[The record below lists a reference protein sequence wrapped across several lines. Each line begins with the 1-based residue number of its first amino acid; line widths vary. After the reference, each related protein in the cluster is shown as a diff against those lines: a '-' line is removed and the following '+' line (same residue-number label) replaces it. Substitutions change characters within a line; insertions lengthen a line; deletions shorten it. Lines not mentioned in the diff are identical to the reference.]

1 MIDFGGWAAYFD
13 KFNLRG
19 KIEEILS
26 KLENEEYYPSK
37 ENIFRAIQEVSP
49 ENVKVVIVGQDPYHE
64 KGQANGFA
72 FAVNKGVRT
81 PPSLVNIFKEIKLE
95 YGEMPTDTTL
105 VEWAKQGVLLLN
117 TTLTV
122 SKGNANSH
130 VKIGWKDITN
140 GIIKILNSMPQ
151 HIVYLLWGNSAQQF
165 EQVLNNP
172 RQLVLS
178 TSHPS
183 PLSAHR
189 GFLGCD
195 HFKKANEYLKK
206 YGLEEIIWV
215 KC

>member
-1 MIDFGGWAAYFD
+1 MIDFGGWSAYFD

-37 ENIFRAIQEVSP
+37 ENIFRAIQEVPP

-72 FAVNKGVRT
+72 FAVNKVVRT
-81 PPSLVNIFKEIKLE
+81 PPSLANIFKEIKLE

-122 SKGNANSH
+122 SKGIANSH
-130 VKIGWKDITN
+130 SAFGWRSITDN
-140 GIIKILNSMPQ
+140 IVQILNNMPQ

-165 EQVLNNP
+165 KQVLNNP

>member
-64 KGQANGFA
+64 NGQANGFA

-81 PPSLVNIFKEIKLE
+81 PPSLINIFKEIKLE

-105 VEWAKQGVLLLN
+105 LEWAKQGVLLLN

-122 SKGNANSH
+122 SKGIANSH
-130 VKIGWKDITN
+130 SELGWRSITDS
-140 GIIKILNSMPQ
+140 IMQILNNMPQ

-165 EQVLNNP
+165 KQILNNP

-195 HFKKANEYLKK
+195 HFKKANEYLEKC
-206 YGLEEIIWV
+206 GLKWINWV
-215 KC
+215 R

>member
-1 MIDFGGWAAYFD
+1 MIDFGGWSAYFD

-26 KLENEEYYPSK
+26 KLENEEYCPSK

-105 VEWAKQGVLLLN
+105 LEWAKQGVLLLN

-165 EQVLNNP
+165 KQVLNNP

>member
-1 MIDFGGWAAYFD
+1 MIDFGGWSAYFD

-49 ENVKVVIVGQDPYHE
+49 ENVKVVIVGQDPYRE

-105 VEWAKQGVLLLN
+105 LEWAKQGVLLLN

-122 SKGNANSH
+122 SKGIANSH
-130 VKIGWKDITN
+130 SEFGWRSITDS
-140 GIIKILNSMPQ
+140 IMQILNNMPQ

-165 EQVLNNP
+165 KQVLNNP

>member
-1 MIDFGGWAAYFD
+1 MIDFGGWSAYFD

-105 VEWAKQGVLLLN
+105 LEWAKQGVLLLN

-122 SKGNANSH
+122 SKGIANSH
-130 VKIGWKDITN
+130 SEFGWRSITDS
-140 GIIKILNSMPQ
+140 IMQILNNMPQ

-165 EQVLNNP
+165 KQVLNNP

>member
-1 MIDFGGWAAYFD
+1 MIDFGGWSAYFD

-37 ENIFRAIQEVSP
+37 ENIFRAIQEVPP

-122 SKGNANSH
+122 SKGIANSH
-130 VKIGWKDITN
+130 SEFGWRSITDN
-140 GIIKILNSMPQ
+140 IMQILNNMPQ

-165 EQVLNNP
+165 KQILNNP

-183 PLSAHR
+183 PRSVHR

>member
-1 MIDFGGWAAYFD
+1 MIDFGGWSAYFD

-37 ENIFRAIQEVSP
+37 ENIFRAIQEVPP

-81 PPSLVNIFKEIKLE
+81 PPSLINIFKEIKHE
-95 YGEMPTDTTL
+95 YGQMPTDTTL
-105 VEWAKQGVLLLN
+105 FDWAHQGVLLLN

-165 EQVLNNP
+165 KQVLNNP
-172 RQLVLS
+172 RQLILS

>member
-1 MIDFGGWAAYFD
+1 MIDFGGWSAYFD

-19 KIEEILS
+19 KIEEVLS
-26 KLENEEYYPSK
+26 KLGNEEYYPSK

-81 PPSLVNIFKEIKLE
+81 PPSLANIFKEIKHE
-95 YGEMPTDTTL
+95 YGQMPTDTTL
-105 VEWAKQGVLLLN
+105 FDWAHQGVLLLN

-130 VKIGWKDITN
+130 AKIGWKDITN

-165 EQVLNNP
+165 KQVLNNP

-183 PLSAHR
+183 PLSAHK

-195 HFKKANEYLKK
+195 HFKKANEYLEKC
-206 YGLEEIIWV
+206 GLKGINWV
-215 KC
+215 I

>member
-1 MIDFGGWAAYFD
+1 MIDFGGWSAYFD

-122 SKGNANSH
+122 SKGIANSH
-130 VKIGWKDITN
+130 SEFGWRSITDN
-140 GIIKILNSMPQ
+140 IVQILNNMPQ

-165 EQVLNNP
+165 KQVLNNP

-183 PLSAHR
+183 PLSVHR
-189 GFLGCD
+189 WFLGCD

>member
-1 MIDFGGWAAYFD
+1 MIDFGGWTAYFD

-37 ENIFRAIQEVSP
+37 ENIFRAIQEVPP

-72 FAVNKGVRT
+72 FAVNKGIRT

-122 SKGNANSH
+122 SKGIANSH
-130 VKIGWKDITN
+130 SEFGWRSITDN
-140 GIIKILNSMPQ
+140 IMQILNNMPQ

-165 EQVLNNP
+165 KQILNNP

-183 PLSAHR
+183 PLSVHR
-189 GFLGCD
+189 GFLGCG
-195 HFKKANEYLKK
+195 HFKKANESLKK

>member
-64 KGQANGFA
+64 NGQANGFA

-105 VEWAKQGVLLLN
+105 LEWAKQGVLLLN

-122 SKGNANSH
+122 SKGIANSH
-130 VKIGWKDITN
+130 SEFGWRSITDS
-140 GIIKILNSMPQ
+140 IMQILNNMPQ

-165 EQVLNNP
+165 KQVLNNP

>member
-1 MIDFGGWAAYFD
+1 MIDFGGWSAYFD

-64 KGQANGFA
+64 NGQANGFA

-81 PPSLVNIFKEIKLE
+81 PPSLINIFKEIKHE
-95 YGEMPTDTTL
+95 YGQMPTDTTL
-105 VEWAKQGVLLLN
+105 LEWAKQGVLLLN

>member
-1 MIDFGGWAAYFD
+1 MIDFGGWTAYFD

-37 ENIFRAIQEVSP
+37 ENIFRAIQEVPP

-72 FAVNKGVRT
+72 FAVNKGIRT

-122 SKGNANSH
+122 SKGIANSH
-130 VKIGWKDITN
+130 SEFGWRSITDS
-140 GIIKILNSMPQ
+140 IMQILNNMPQ

-165 EQVLNNP
+165 KQVLNNP

>member
-1 MIDFGGWAAYFD
+1 MIDFGGWSAYFD

-37 ENIFRAIQEVSP
+37 ENIFRAIQEVPP

-117 TTLTV
+117 TILTV

-130 VKIGWKDITN
+130 AKIGWKDITN

-151 HIVYLLWGNSAQQF
+151 HIVYLLWGNSAIQF
-165 EQVLNNP
+165 KQILNN
-172 RQLVLS
+172 QKQIVL
-178 TSHPS
+178 TASHPS
-183 PLSAHR
+183 PLSVHR

-206 YGLEEIIWV
+206 YGLKEITWV

>member
-1 MIDFGGWAAYFD
+1 MIDFGGWSAYFD

-37 ENIFRAIQEVSP
+37 ENIFRAIQEVPP

-64 KGQANGFA
+64 NGQANGFA

-81 PPSLVNIFKEIKLE
+81 PPSLINIFKEIKHE
-95 YGEMPTDTTL
+95 YGQMPTDTTL
-105 VEWAKQGVLLLN
+105 FDWVHQGVLLLN

-122 SKGNANSH
+122 SKGIANSH
-130 VKIGWKDITN
+130 SEFGWRSITDN
-140 GIIKILNSMPQ
+140 IVQILNNMPQ

-165 EQVLNNP
+165 KQVLNNP

>member
-1 MIDFGGWAAYFD
+1 MIDFGGWSAYFD

-105 VEWAKQGVLLLN
+105 LEWAKQGVLLLN

-122 SKGNANSH
+122 SKGIANSH
-130 VKIGWKDITN
+130 SEFGWRSITDS
-140 GIIKILNSMPQ
+140 IMQILNNMPQ

-165 EQVLNNP
+165 KQVLNNP

-195 HFKKANEYLKK
+195 HFKKANEYLEKC
-206 YGLEEIIWV
+206 GLKWINWV
-215 KC
+215 R

>member
-105 VEWAKQGVLLLN
+105 LEWAKQGVLLLN

-122 SKGNANSH
+122 SKGIANSH
-130 VKIGWKDITN
+130 SEFGWRSITDS
-140 GIIKILNSMPQ
+140 IMQILNNMPQ
-151 HIVYLLWGNSAQQF
+151 HIAYLLWGNSAQQF
-165 EQVLNNP
+165 KQVLNNP

>member
-64 KGQANGFA
+64 NGQANGFA

-122 SKGNANSH
+122 SKGIANTHSEF
-130 VKIGWKDITN
+130 GWRSITDN
-140 GIIKILNSMPQ
+140 IMQILNNMPH

-165 EQVLNNP
+165 KQILNNP

-195 HFKKANEYLKK
+195 HFNKANEYLEKC
-206 YGLEEIIWV
+206 GLKGINWV
-215 KC
+215 I

>member
-1 MIDFGGWAAYFD
+1 MIDFGGWSAYFD
-13 KFNLRG
+13 KINLRG

-37 ENIFRAIQEVSP
+37 ENIFRAIQEVPP
-49 ENVKVVIVGQDPYHE
+49 ENVKAVIVGQDPYHE

-81 PPSLVNIFKEIKLE
+81 PPSLANIFKEIKLE
-95 YGEMPTDTTL
+95 YGKMPTDTTL
-105 VEWAKQGVLLLN
+105 VEWVKQGVLLLN

-165 EQVLNNP
+165 KQVLNNP

-183 PLSAHR
+183 PLSVHR
-189 GFLGCD
+189 GFLGCG
-195 HFKKANEYLKK
+195 HFKKANEYLEKC
-206 YGLEEIIWV
+206 GLKGINWV
-215 KC
+215 I

>member
-1 MIDFGGWAAYFD
+1 MIDFGGWSAYFD

-140 GIIKILNSMPQ
+140 VIIKILNSMPQ

-165 EQVLNNP
+165 KQILNNP

-183 PLSAHR
+183 PLSVHR

>member
-105 VEWAKQGVLLLN
+105 LEWAKQGVLLLN

-122 SKGNANSH
+122 SKGIANSH
-130 VKIGWKDITN
+130 SEFGWRSITDS
-140 GIIKILNSMPQ
+140 IMQILNNMPQ

-165 EQVLNNP
+165 KQVLNNP

>member
-1 MIDFGGWAAYFD
+1 MIDFGGWSAYFD

-37 ENIFRAIQEVSP
+37 ENIFRAIQEVPP
-49 ENVKVVIVGQDPYHE
+49 ENVKVVIVGQDPYHG

-81 PPSLVNIFKEIKLE
+81 PPSLANIFKEIKLE

-122 SKGNANSH
+122 SKGIANSH
-130 VKIGWKDITN
+130 SAFGWRSITDN
-140 GIIKILNSMPQ
+140 IVQILNNMPQ

-165 EQVLNNP
+165 KQVLNNP

-195 HFKKANEYLKK
+195 HFKKANEYLEKC
-206 YGLEEIIWV
+206 GLKWINWV
-215 KC
+215 R

>member
-1 MIDFGGWAAYFD
+1 MIDFGGWSAYFD

-105 VEWAKQGVLLLN
+105 LEWAKQGVLLLN
-117 TTLTV
+117 TILTV
-122 SKGNANSH
+122 SKGIANSH
-130 VKIGWKDITN
+130 SEFGWRSITDS
-140 GIIKILNSMPQ
+140 IMQILNNMPQ

-165 EQVLNNP
+165 KQVLNNP

>member
-1 MIDFGGWAAYFD
+1 MIDFGGWSAYFD

-64 KGQANGFA
+64 NGQANGFA

-105 VEWAKQGVLLLN
+105 LEWAKQGVLLLN

-165 EQVLNNP
+165 KQVLNNP

>member
-1 MIDFGGWAAYFD
+1 MIDFGGWSAYFD

-19 KIEEILS
+19 KIEEVLS

-64 KGQANGFA
+64 KGQANGLA

-105 VEWAKQGVLLLN
+105 LEWAKQGVLLLN

-122 SKGNANSH
+122 SKGIANSH
-130 VKIGWKDITN
+130 SEFGWRSITDS
-140 GIIKILNSMPQ
+140 IMQILNNMPQ

-165 EQVLNNP
+165 KQVLNNP

>member
-1 MIDFGGWAAYFD
+1 MIDFGGWSAYFD

-26 KLENEEYYPSK
+26 KLENEEYCPSK

-105 VEWAKQGVLLLN
+105 LEWAKQGVLLLN

-140 GIIKILNSMPQ
+140 VIIKILNSMPQ

-165 EQVLNNP
+165 KQILNNP

-189 GFLGCD
+189 GFVGCD